1 MPDTLQLLKLLM
13 ARDCAD
19 EALSK
24 PEVKP
29 QDGVLCQCCGESF
42 TVLKRHLQNAHGMDE
57 TTYRSTYAIP
67 EEEMLVS
74 LSYAAM
80 KRRCITA
87 YAGKTLAKI

>member
-1 MPDTLQLLKLLM
+1 MPDTLHMLQLLM

-24 PEVKP
+24 QEVKP
-29 QDGVLCQCCGESF
+29 QDAVLCQCCGESF

-67 EEEMLVS
+67 EEELLVS
-74 LSYAAM
+74 VSYAAM
-80 KRRCITA
+80 KRRCINA
-87 YAGKTLAKI
+87 YAGKVLAKI